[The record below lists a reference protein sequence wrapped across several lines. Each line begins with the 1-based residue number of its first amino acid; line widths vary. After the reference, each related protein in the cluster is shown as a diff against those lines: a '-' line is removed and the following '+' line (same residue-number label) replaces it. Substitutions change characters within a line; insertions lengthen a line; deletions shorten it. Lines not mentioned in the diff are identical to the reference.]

1 MNTHAG
7 RKLGRPTGAR
17 FAMIRNQAAS
27 LLKHEQIRTTYA
39 KAREVSRF
47 TDGIIAAAKKKTLP
61 SLRVV
66 AAAIPDRDIR
76 KKIYDV
82 LVPRYQARPGGMTRV
97 LRLGARDGDNAQM
110 AVVKLVS

>member
-1 MNTHAG
+1 
-7 RKLGRPTGAR
+7 
-17 FAMIRNQAAS
+17 MIRNQTAS
-27 LLKHEQIRTTYA
+27 LLKHELIRTTYA

-47 TDGIIAAAKKKTLP
+47 TEGILAAAKRKNLP
-61 SLRVV
+61 SLRAV

-82 LVPRYQARPGGMTRV
+82 LVPRYQARAGGMTRV

-110 AVVKLVS
+110 AVIKLVS